1 MNLFRVLGDLPHYL
15 AILTIF
21 IKIISSKSC
30 KGISGKSQIVFLFV
44 FITRYL
50 DVFTNFISMYNTS
63 IKIFFILSTLI
74 NIFLVFVKYRGAIS
88 SDLDTIRIEILILGA
103 AVLAF
108 FIHHEFV
115 MMELLW
121 TFSVYLEAVSIIPQL
136 SVSSHGK
143 SVKLLYLMALG
154 YQNCYTSSTGSTDT
168 TMRASTTSSLS
179 PLALFKQ
186 LFMLTSLFFTPSR
199 DWHILSQISRCN
211 FVVLSLKKLQI
222 GNFVVQCKFS

>member
-1 MNLFRVLGDLPHYL
+1 MNLFRVLGDLSHYL

-30 KGISGKSQIVFLFV
+30 KGISGKSQILFLIV

-63 IKIFFILSTLI
+63 IKIFFILSTLT
-74 NIFLVFVKYRGAIS
+74 NIFLVFVKYKGTIS

-103 AVLAF
+103 AVLAL
-108 FIHHEFV
+108 FIHHDFV
-115 MMELLW
+115 MMELFW

-143 SVKLLYLMALG
+143 SVEPVMLLYLMALG
-154 YQNCYTSSTGSTDT
+154 GHKLFYIFNWIHRYYNEGFYDIISISAGIVQTAIYANFFVLYTIK
-168 TMRASTTSSLS
+168 R
-179 PLALFKQ
+179 LADLK
-186 LFMLTSLFFTPSR
+186 S
-199 DWHILSQISRCN
+199 DI
-211 FVVLSLKKLQI
+211 VV
-222 GNFVVQCKFS
+222 